1 VSATPIV
8 YNEYTS
14 NYYRKVMPMEARTT
28 IQNRIARYEI
38 ELQMVWGILDANRNA
53 ENTEGVKYWTERR
66 DEVIAKLSAL
76 REILQEI

>member
-1 VSATPIV
+1 
-8 YNEYTS
+8 
-14 NYYRKVMPMEARTT
+14 MPMEARTT

>member
-1 VSATPIV
+1 M
-8 YNEYTS
+8 YNDYTS

-38 ELQMVWGILDANRNA
+38 ELQMVWGILDANRDADNA
-53 ENTEGVKYWTERR
+53 GGVKYWTERR
-66 DEVIAKLSAL
+66 DEVIAKMSAL